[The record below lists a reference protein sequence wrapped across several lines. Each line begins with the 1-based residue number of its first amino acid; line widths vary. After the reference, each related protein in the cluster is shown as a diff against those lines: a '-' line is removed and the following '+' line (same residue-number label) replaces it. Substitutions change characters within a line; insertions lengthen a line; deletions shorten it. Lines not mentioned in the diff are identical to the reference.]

1 MRKQK
6 KSLRNELNVP
16 QKAVMYLVLL
26 VIVLIMALPMWN
38 VIVVSTPHGF
48 PPARAASSCGGLLQ
62 PGRL

>member
-16 QKAVMYLVLL
+16 QKAVMYLILL

-38 VIVVSTPHGF
+38 VVVVSTSS
-48 PPARAASSCGGLLQ
+48 RLSAS
-62 PGRL
+62 